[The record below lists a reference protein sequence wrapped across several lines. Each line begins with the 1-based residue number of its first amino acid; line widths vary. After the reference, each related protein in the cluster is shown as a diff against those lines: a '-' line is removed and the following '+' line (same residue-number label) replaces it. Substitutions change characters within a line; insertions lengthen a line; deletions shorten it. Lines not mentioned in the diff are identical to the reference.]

1 MKDDKKIIIGCDISK
16 EKIDIASVTKENNSK
31 KVIILSEKTFPN
43 TLKGYK
49 AIIASYNNFHIVI
62 EATGNYHV
70 KFTDFLEK
78 NNITYSIVNPLIIKR
93 YAQMK
98 MMRFK
103 TDKADARIIALYGI
117 EQNPKSRKA
126 LTEVQES
133 LKSLTTVRNNLIKQR
148 TMTSNLLHSQKLLPK
163 ADKEAIKAIKAVLRN
178 LNKQIE
184 KIERKMK
191 EVIKEHY
198 ENTYRQITSIKGI
211 GEKTAMAIIAY
222 WGDLSGFDSPKQ
234 LASFIG
240 ITPMIRQSGKSLN
253 KTSGISKRGN
263 ARLRTLFY
271 LAALSASKYNIACKE
286 FYERLL
292 EKGKQKKTALIA
304 VVNKL
309 LKQLFAIVKKGGIFI
324 NGYNISLDF

>member
-1 MKDDKKIIIGCDISK
+1 MKDDKKIILGCDISK
-16 EKIDIASVTKENNSK
+16 DKIEVASARENDNDKQVTI
-31 KVIILSEKTFPN
+31 VSEKTFAN

-49 AIIASYNNFHIVI
+49 AITGLYRNIHVIV
-62 EATGNYHV
+62 EATGNYHA
-70 KFTDFLEK
+70 KFIDFLEK
-78 NNITYSIVNPLIIKR
+78 NDIAYSIVNPLIIKR

-117 EQNPKSRKA
+117 EQSPKRQKTLS
-126 LTEVQES
+126 ES
-133 LKSLTTVRNNLIKQR
+133 QKRLKSLMTVRNNLVKQR
-148 TMTSNLLHSQKLLPK
+148 TMTNNLLVSQELLPK
-163 ADKEAIKAIKAVLRN
+163 TDKEAVKAIKAVLRN

-184 KIERKMK
+184 KIEER
-191 EVIKEHY
+191 IKEIIKRDY
-198 ENTYRQITSIKGI
+198 EETYHKITSIKGI
-211 GEKTAMAIIAY
+211 GTKTATAIIAY
-222 WGDLSGFDSPKQ
+222 WGNLSEFNSPKQ

-253 KTSGISKRGN
+253 KGSGITKRGN
-263 ARLRTLFY
+263 AMLRTLFY
-271 LAALSASKYNIACKE
+271 LSALSASRYNIACKE

-309 LKQLFAIVKKGGIFI
+309 IKQLFAIVKKDRIFI
-324 NGYNISLDF
+324 NGFNISLVS